1 MGIDKM
7 MLSDC
12 NAFIPVQKFKDIKVF
27 AQFSHALGMIKSFKL
42 KKNLITF
49 TLLKSGFHMLIC
61 EYSLINT
68 VHVIKIN

>member
-42 KKNLITF
+42 KKKFNH
-49 TLLKSGFHMLIC
+49 FHFIEIWISYVDM
-61 EYSLINT
+61 
-68 VHVIKIN
+68 